1 MESNNMSNITKMLS
15 YLNDFSKT
23 KSGEEKISFII
34 TYYLHFVNGD
44 LLGEK
49 LLDEYKERYP
59 PSTFFEKYKGFFNT
73 VVNKYNELIK
83 EQSFLCA
90 LGNNKKIF
98 EDYFKGIQEIID
110 NRSV

>member
-1 MESNNMSNITKMLS
+1 MESNNVSNITKMLS
-15 YLNDFSKT
+15 YLDDFSKT
-23 KSGEEKISFII
+23 KSEQERISFII

-49 LLDEYKERYP
+49 LLNEYKEHYP
-59 PSTFFEKYKGFFNT
+59 VSTFFKKYKGVFNT

-90 LGNNKKIF
+90 LGNNKIII